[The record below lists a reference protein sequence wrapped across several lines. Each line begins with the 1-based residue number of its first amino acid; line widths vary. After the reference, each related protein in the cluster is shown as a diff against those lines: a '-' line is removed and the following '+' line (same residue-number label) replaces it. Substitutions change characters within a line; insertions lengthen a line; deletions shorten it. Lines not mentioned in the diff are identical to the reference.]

1 MILWISPS
9 TGDEIVID
17 RGTLTV
23 IPWKRDEPHRKIGG
37 WFVGSH
43 PDSDLR
49 SARNM
54 YGLLERFSHK
64 QQPMWIFFCFGQ
76 GCAGLLH
83 IVNQCFGSLSIGFL
97 TPQCPIGRG
106 SFAGIKSY
114 IFCFRIGIVLISGWL
129 STIIIFP
136 YDVGMRWFFDSI
148 FYIKKKTGEPA
159 IHEPHRRRS
168 TMACLVVIYFCW
180 YSFILYSLIN
190 S

>member
-76 GCAGLLH
+76 GCARSEEHTSELQSRGHLVCRLL
-83 IVNQCFGSLSIGFL
+83 LE
-97 TPQCPIGRG
+97 
-106 SFAGIKSY
+106 
-114 IFCFRIGIVLISGWL
+114 
-129 STIIIFP
+129 
-136 YDVGMRWFFDSI
+136 
-148 FYIKKKTGEPA
+148 KKKES
-159 IHEPHRRRS
+159 E
-168 TMACLVVIYFCW
+168 
-180 YSFILYSLIN
+180 
-190 S
+190 